1 MLTEFWLWKCILVT
15 VFLLGFCILFTLKA
29 SIFFSS
35 VAFAK
40 DKLLD
45 TGNRQ
50 SEETLPE
57 SYETRGS

>member
-1 MLTEFWLWKCILVT
+1 MKMHTCYRS
-15 VFLLGFCILFTLKA
+15 LLLYCILFTLKV
-29 SIFFSS
+29 SIIFFS

-45 TGNRQ
+45 TGDRQ
-50 SEETLPE
+50 SEETLSE

>member
-1 MLTEFWLWKCILVT
+1 M
-15 VFLLGFCILFTLKA
+15 LKA

>member
-1 MLTEFWLWKCILVT
+1 M
-15 VFLLGFCILFTLKA
+15 
-29 SIFFSS
+29 FFS

-50 SEETLPE
+50 SEEALSE
-57 SYETRGS
+57 SYETGGS